1 MHLEHSSLLC
11 QTFRKLGLSLAADG
25 SEDDELSVKDI
36 PGITVGDWKLST
48 GQEDKQEVEEPDT
61 TDNSEEVQK
70 DDETEG
76 VIEVREYV
84 LSAEREDSGQSPPP
98 PSPQRKSFQ
107 IRTSYKPP
115 PHTK

>member
-1 MHLEHSSLLC
+1 MLTKWVGQAWREMHMEHSSLIC
-11 QTFRKLGLSLAADG
+11 QIFRKLGLFLAVDG

-48 GQEDKQEVEEPDT
+48 GQEDIQEVEEPDT

-76 VIEVREYV
+76 VIEVREYFLSDESGAV
-84 LSAEREDSGQSPPP
+84 LNSDTEMD
-98 PSPQRKSFQ
+98 FDDD
-107 IRTSYKPP
+107 
-115 PHTK
+115 

>member
-1 MHLEHSSLLC
+1 MYMEHSSLIC
-11 QTFRKLGLSLAADG
+11 QTFRNLGLSLAVDG

-48 GQEDKQEVEEPDT
+48 GQEDIQEVEEPDT

-70 DDETEG
+70 DYETEG

-84 LSAEREDSGQSPPP
+84 LSDESRAVLNSDTEMDVDDD
-98 PSPQRKSFQ
+98 
-107 IRTSYKPP
+107 
-115 PHTK
+115 

>member
-1 MHLEHSSLLC
+1 MEHSSLIC
-11 QTFRKLGLSLAADG
+11 QTFRKLGLSLAVDG

-48 GQEDKQEVEEPDT
+48 GQEDIQEVEEPDT

-70 DDETEG
+70 DDEG

-84 LSAEREDSGQSPPP
+84 LSDESGAVLNSD
-98 PSPQRKSFQ
+98 
-107 IRTSYKPP
+107 TEMDVDDD
-115 PHTK
+115 